1 MTQAPDPALTIAA
14 QALRVADHIVSTEIA
29 LMSFD
34 IEKTTA
40 LVTGGRRGIGL
51 GIAKAFANA
60 GYNVAITGVANP
72 ENSVEVV
79 AELQTL
85 GADVAYFQADIS
97 DVSGHQGTVKE
108 VLDRF
113 GRIDCLVNNAGMAAV
128 VRGDFLDLLP
138 ENFEKIIATNLKGTF
153 FFTQAIVKEMLA
165 RKQAPHCRSIIN
177 ITSVSASMSSPERL
191 DYCVSKAG
199 LAGFSQ
205 GLALRLAD
213 SGISVFEVRPGII
226 RTDMTAGVAG
236 KYDTLI
242 ENGLVPMKRW
252 GEASDLGRI
261 CTALASGDFGFAT
274 GTVINADGGLSIPRL

>member
-1 MTQAPDPALTIAA
+1 
-14 QALRVADHIVSTEIA
+14 
-29 LMSFD
+29 MS
-34 IEKTTA
+34 INLEKRTA

-51 GIAKAFANA
+51 GIARAFASA
-60 GYNVAITGVANP
+60 GYNVAITGVADP
-72 ENSVEVV
+72 ENSTEVV

-85 GADVAYFQADIS
+85 GADAAYFQSDVS
-97 DVSGHQGTVKE
+97 DVSGHQRTVKE
-108 VLDRF
+108 VLGRF
-113 GRIDCLVNNAGMAAV
+113 GGIDCLVNNAGMAAV

-153 FFTQAIVKEMLA
+153 FFTQAVVKEMLA
-165 RKQAPHCRSIIN
+165 REGESHSRSILN
-177 ITSVSASMSSPERL
+177 ITSVSAAMSSPERL

-213 SGISVFEVRPGII
+213 TGISVFEVRPGII
-226 RTDMTAGVAG
+226 RTDMTAGVTD
-236 KYDTLI
+236 KYDALI

-274 GTVINADGGLSIPRL
+274 GSVIDADGGLSIPRL